1 MSSMGLFSLKSNLL
15 FLQAIFP
22 DFNWHMSL
30 YKPSLELP
38 EVRKFRPNFVDT
50 GDGTK
55 KMDPMLACRV
65 VVIKWVA
72 QFTHITRGGGEEAQ
86 LNLTLQQQEAREL
99 SLGSL
104 TPGEEISRNS
114 LEGMLVREVLYG
126 TRHNV
131 NFVHEVY
138 RQSFLLSFSH
148 SPAMKRVITV
158 YKDWIQMNVQV
169 GRERECE

>member
-1 MSSMGLFSLKSNLL
+1 MP
-15 FLQAIFP
+15 AIFP

-72 QFTHITRGGGEEAQ
+72 QFVHLVRGGPGQAGGGDPDHNQ
-86 LNLTLQQQEAREL
+86 SAVLNISNA
-99 SLGSL
+99 S
-104 TPGEEISRNS
+104 PGAVDRAD
-114 LEGMLVREVLYG
+114 R
-126 TRHNV
+126 
-131 NFVHEVY
+131 
-138 RQSFLLSFSH
+138 
-148 SPAMKRVITV
+148 
-158 YKDWIQMNVQV
+158 
-169 GRERECE
+169 